1 MSKKQRDSEN
11 SSWRDRIK
19 WGIYDVRCSLHHKL
33 HSASA
38 GKKTATLRKSRI
50 YEKLFIAAVLFIPL
64 TIFCVFYIGVN
75 INSIF
80 LAFQEYNP
88 RTGDYDW
95 LGFDN
100 FATFFEMLKTEAFMS
115 YAWTNTVIL
124 FVINLAVNLPFHI
137 INAYYVYKKNPLAKT
152 FRILLFLPSILSSVI
167 TVTMFKYFL
176 TYGLEGIYN
185 IFHLGE
191 IPNLI
196 YDPSTGFTTIIG
208 YSFWVNFGGS
218 IILFLGL
225 MNRIPPDILEA
236 ASIDGITPVKEFVHI
251 ILPLIFPTISIYII
265 NLLAGFF
272 AQQGSLY
279 TFYGSDA
286 RNEFYTFGYYYY
298 IQVLGEAG
306 VARYPV
312 ASAAGLLFT
321 IVTVPVT
328 LGARWIMNKVC
339 PSVDY

>member
-1 MSKKQRDSEN
+1 MSRRQKETNGSG
-11 SSWRDRIK
+11 WREKLK
-19 WGIYDVRCSLHHKL
+19 WGVYDVQCALHKKF
-33 HSASA
+33 SRPA
-38 GKKTATLRKSRI
+38 GSKKTATLRKSRVNEI
-50 YEKLFIAAVLFIPL
+50 LFIIAVLIFPL
-64 TIFCVFYIGVN
+64 TIFGVFYVGVN

-80 LAFQEYNP
+80 LAFQEYDI
-88 RTGDYDW
+88 RTGEYIW
-95 LGFDN
+95 SGFGN
-100 FATFFEMLKTEAFMS
+100 FAEFFEMLKTESFMGH
-115 YAWTNTVIL
+115 AWVNTVIL
-124 FVINLAVNLPFHI
+124 FVVNLAINLPFHI
-137 INAYYVYKKNPLAKT
+137 LNAYYVYKKNPLFKT

-176 TYGLEGIYN
+176 VYGLQDIYDL
-185 IFHLGE
+185 FGLGTV
-191 IPNLI
+191 PNYI
-196 YDPSTGFTTIIG
+196 YDPETGFSTILA

-225 MNRIPPDILEA
+225 MNRIPPEILEA
-236 ASIDGITPVKEFVHI
+236 ASLDGITPVKEFLYI

-286 RNEFYTFGYYYY
+286 RQEFYTFGYYYY

-306 VARYPV
+306 VAKYPV

-321 IVTVPVT
+321 LVTVPVT
-328 LGARWIMNKVC
+328 LGARWLMNKLC